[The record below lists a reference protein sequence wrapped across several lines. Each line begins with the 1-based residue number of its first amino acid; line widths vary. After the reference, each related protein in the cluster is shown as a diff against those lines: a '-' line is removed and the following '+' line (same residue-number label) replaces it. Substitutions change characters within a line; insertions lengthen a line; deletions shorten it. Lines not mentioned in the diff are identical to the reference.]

1 MSDSMMKDTM
11 INEIFEKFDGAFAE
25 NTIRAYRS
33 DFEQYS
39 KWCASKGT
47 PPIPATADNLA
58 MYVDDL
64 SSTCKSATIR
74 RRVNSLGTIFKLSRN
89 PDPSKDPEVILAL
102 KRMHRRIGRH
112 QKQAPPLTRD
122 HLKQLLANC
131 TSDLRGLR
139 NKVLLQLGY
148 ETMRRRSELCA
159 FKFEDIDATN
169 VSQPLITLRK
179 SKTDQEAIGV
189 KMPISQ
195 TLYEL
200 LLAWQRTA
208 DIKGPILRCVDRHGN
223 VGRALNSGSISTIL
237 NHLVPTGS
245 DASKRISYSG
255 HSFRVGR
262 AVDLLN
268 EGIPLEKIM
277 LIGGWRSQSACIG
290 YLRSQQYLL

>member
-1 MSDSMMKDTM
+1 M
-11 INEIFEKFDGAFAE
+11 
-25 NTIRAYRS
+25 
-33 DFEQYS
+33 
-39 KWCASKGT
+39 
-47 PPIPATADNLA
+47 
-58 MYVDDL
+58 
-64 SSTCKSATIR
+64 
-74 RRVNSLGTIFKLSRN
+74 NSLGTIFKLSRN

-159 FKFEDIDATN
+159 FEFEDIDATSK
-169 VSQPLITLRK
+169 SQPLITLRR

-189 KMPISQ
+189 KIPISRM
-195 TLYEL
+195 LYEL
-200 LLAWQRTA
+200 LLLWQRTA
-208 DIKGPILRCVDRHGN
+208 DIKGPILRSVDRHGN

-237 NHLVPTGS
+237 NYLGPTGS

-277 LIGGWRSQSACIG
+277 LIGGWRSQCACIG
-290 YLRSQQYLL
+290 YLRSQQFSL

>member
-1 MSDSMMKDTM
+1 M
-11 INEIFEKFDGAFAE
+11 IDEIFEKFDGAFAE

-39 KWCASKGT
+39 KWCVGKNLK
-47 PPIPATADNLA
+47 PIPASADSLA
-58 MYVDDL
+58 MYVGEL
-64 SSTCKSATIR
+64 SLTCKSATIR

-159 FKFEDIDATN
+159 FEFEDIDATN
-169 VSQPLITLRK
+169 KSQPLIILRK
-179 SKTDQEAIGV
+179 SKTDQEAIGL
-189 KMPISQ
+189 KIPISRM
-195 TLYEL
+195 LYEL
-200 LLAWQRTA
+200 LLAWQRTVG
-208 DIKGPILRCVDRHGN
+208 ITGPILRCVDRHGN
-223 VGRALNSGSISTIL
+223 VGRALNSGPISTIL
-237 NHLVPTGS
+237 NHLALTGS
-245 DASKRISYSG
+245 DASNRISYSG

-277 LIGGWRSQSACIG
+277 LIGGWRSQA
-290 YLRSQQYLL
+290 YVLAT

>member
-1 MSDSMMKDTM
+1 MCSKHQNTM
-11 INEIFEKFDGAFAE
+11 IDEIFEKFDGAFAE

-33 DFEQYS
+33 DFDQYS
-39 KWCASKGT
+39 KWCANMGI

-58 MYVDDL
+58 LYVDDL
-64 SSTCKSATIR
+64 SHTCKSATIR

-159 FKFEDIDATN
+159 FEFEDLDATN
-169 VSQPLITLRK
+169 ESQPLITLRK

-189 KMPISQ
+189 KIPISRMF
-195 TLYEL
+195 YEL
-200 LLAWQRTA
+200 LLVWQRTA
-208 DIKGPILRCVDRHGN
+208 DLKGPILRCVDRHGN
-223 VGRALNSGSISTIL
+223 VGCALNSGSIGTIL
-237 NHLVPTGS
+237 NDLASSGS

-262 AVDLLN
+262 AVDLLD

>member
-1 MSDSMMKDTM
+1 
-11 INEIFEKFDGAFAE
+11 
-25 NTIRAYRS
+25 
-33 DFEQYS
+33 
-39 KWCASKGT
+39 
-47 PPIPATADNLA
+47 

-64 SSTCKSATIR
+64 SHTCKSATIR

-89 PDPSKDPEVILAL
+89 PDLSKDPEVILAL

-122 HLKQLLANC
+122 HLKLLLANC

-159 FKFEDIDATN
+159 FEFEDLDATN
-169 VSQPLITLRK
+169 ESQPLITLRK

-189 KMPISQ
+189 KIPISRM
-195 TLYEL
+195 LYEL
-200 LLAWQRTA
+200 LLVWQRTA
-208 DIKGPILRCVDRHGN
+208 DVKGPILRCVDRHGN
-223 VGRALNSGSISTIL
+223 VGCTLNSGSISTIL
-237 NHLVPTGS
+237 NNLASSGS

>member
-1 MSDSMMKDTM
+1 M
-11 INEIFEKFDGAFAE
+11 IDEIFEKFDGAFAE

-39 KWCASKGT
+39 KWCVAKRI
-47 PPIPATADNLA
+47 PPIPATANGLA
-58 MYVDDL
+58 TYIDEL
-64 SSTCKSATIR
+64 SHTCKSATIR
-74 RRVNSLGTIFKLSRN
+74 RSVNSLGTIFKLSRN

-159 FKFEDIDATN
+159 FEFEDIDATSK
-169 VSQPLITLRK
+169 SQPFITLRR

-189 KMPISQ
+189 KIPISRM
-195 TLYEL
+195 LYEL
-200 LLAWQRTA
+200 LLLWQRTA

-223 VGRALNSGSISTIL
+223 VGCALNSGSISTIL
-237 NHLVPTGS
+237 NHLGPTDS

-277 LIGGWRSQSACIG
+277 LVGGWRSQSECIG

>member
-1 MSDSMMKDTM
+1 M
-11 INEIFEKFDGAFAE
+11 
-25 NTIRAYRS
+25 
-33 DFEQYS
+33 
-39 KWCASKGT
+39 
-47 PPIPATADNLA
+47 
-58 MYVDDL
+58 
-64 SSTCKSATIR
+64 
-74 RRVNSLGTIFKLSRN
+74 NSLGTIFKLSRT
-89 PDPSKDPEVILAL
+89 PDPSKDPEIILAL

-122 HLKQLLANC
+122 RLKQLLVNC

-159 FKFEDIDATN
+159 FEFEDIDATN
-169 VSQPLITLRK
+169 KSQPFITLQK

-189 KMPISQ
+189 KIPISRM
-195 TLYEL
+195 LYEL
-200 LLAWQRTA
+200 LLVWQRTA
-208 DIKGPILRCVDRHGN
+208 DVKGPILRCVDRHGN
-223 VGRALNSGSISTIL
+223 VGCALNSGSISTIL
-237 NHLVPTGS
+237 NDLASSGS

-268 EGIPLEKIM
+268 EGIPLEQIM

-290 YLRSQQYLL
+290 YLRSQQSSLRSSANSNLPSLTSVALEAGGDL